1 MAIATRKTELSPLEA
16 IVVENALG
24 EEARRDA
31 HEGTLARIQRLTRE
45 RQKLFSFSAAHPF
58 LAAGNG
64 PRIRE
69 IAAEIEVLWEK
80 LRRERASRRI
90 AMERALHVID
100 EEDDDRHEQENS
112 HDAA

>member
-24 EEARRDA
+24 EEARRDT
-31 HEGTLARIQRLTRE
+31 HEGTLARIQRLTKE
-45 RQKLFSFSAAHPF
+45 RQKLFSLSAAHPF
-58 LAAGNG
+58 LAPANG

-69 IAAEIEVLWEK
+69 IAAEIEILWER

-100 EEDDDRHEQENS
+100 EEDEDRHERENS